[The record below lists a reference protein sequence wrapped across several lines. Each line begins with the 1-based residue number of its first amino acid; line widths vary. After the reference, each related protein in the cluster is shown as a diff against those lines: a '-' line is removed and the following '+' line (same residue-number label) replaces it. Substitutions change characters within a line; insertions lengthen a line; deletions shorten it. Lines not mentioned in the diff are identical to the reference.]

1 MLHLIIDGYNLIRQV
16 PSLESKDKQSL
27 EAGRNALIDALKRYQ
42 KIKPHR
48 MTIVFDGAST
58 LSDFAPAFR
67 DGGINVC
74 FSPANRSADDVI
86 KDMAKDAKSRGIVV
100 SSDNSV
106 IKEAKYSGCAVIPS
120 KDFWDKLKFANL
132 TEQDEM
138 TKKDEE
144 KSGPKHKRWSTYK
157 KGPSKKLPKKQRQN
171 KSKLDKL

>member
-27 EAGRNALIDALKRYQ
+27 EAGRKALIDALKRYQ
-42 KIKPHR
+42 KTKPYR
-48 MTIVFDGAST
+48 ITIVFDGAST
-58 LSDFAPAFR
+58 LSDFAPAFKE
-67 DGGINVC
+67 GGIRIC
-74 FSPANRSADDVI
+74 FSPASRSADDVI
-86 KDMAKDAKSRGIVV
+86 KDMAKDAKSHGIVV

-106 IKEAKYSGCAVIPS
+106 IKEAKYSGCAVIAS

-132 TEQDEM
+132 AVQDKM
-138 TKKDEE
+138 TNKDEG
-144 KSGPKHKRWSTYK
+144 KSVPKHKRWATYK